1 MLSKPDFLDKTAQ
14 AVAQRES
21 GDLVA
26 SRKSF
31 QDLFV
36 EAEKL
41 KQSSQK
47 SARDLYIGFMG
58 QWVIQQRLEGKKALT
73 DALALAQ
80 KIYALDTAN
89 PVGLRGLSNTLMN
102 LENYESA
109 EWYLRQ
115 ALLKIPSSNPV
126 RLGDVQAHLA
136 RCLFRTGKLSQ
147 ALALVEQALS
157 NIAKGVDP
165 TIEINP
171 ELVVSVAKTHALLVK
186 ALVLN
191 SRGRT
196 SESLLLCQSAKKIAK
211 QYQLAFRLQ
220 EIRPFIEYLKNKA
233 DRE

>member
-1 MLSKPDFLDKTAQ
+1 
-14 AVAQRES
+14 
-21 GDLVA
+21 
-26 SRKSF
+26 
-31 QDLFV
+31 
-36 EAEKL
+36 
-41 KQSSQK
+41 
-47 SARDLYIGFMG
+47 MG

-109 EWYLRQ
+109 QGYLRQ
-115 ALLKIPSSNPV
+115 ALTKIPPSNPA

-136 RCLFRTGKLSQ
+136 RCLFRTGKPSQ
-147 ALALVEQALS
+147 ALSLVEQALT
-157 NIAKGVDP
+157 NIAKGVDLE
-165 TIEINP
+165 IETNP
-171 ELVVSVAKTHALLVK
+171 DLVVSVAKTDALLVK